1 MFRAKELPGNR
12 GILRTLNWKTQP
24 SAGQP
29 NGLQNVREYPVSLMR
44 EFSFD
49 NTEDT
54 EDTEDWGVPEG
65 YYGED

>member
-1 MFRAKELPGNR
+1 
-12 GILRTLNWKTQP
+12 
-24 SAGQP
+24 
-29 NGLQNVREYPVSLMR
+29 MR

-65 YYGED
+65 YYGTED